1 MSKTGLGTI
10 AAAVLLALGAS
21 AGAQMK
27 SPDMTF
33 FISSVGSGKGAD
45 FGGLAGADKHCQNL
59 AAAAGAGKRVWRA
72 YLSQTPSGTMPGVN
86 ARDRIGKGP
95 WHNAEGRLIA
105 RNVEELHGINNINRT
120 FALTEKGTKVN
131 GRADAPNMHDILTG
145 STPDG
150 RAIAGDPAKTT
161 CGNWTM
167 SGAGAAMVGHH
178 DRWGLKDDAP
188 SVSWNS
194 SHPSRGCSLDN
205 LRASGGAG
213 MIYCFAAR

>member
-1 MSKTGLGTI
+1 MSKTGLGII
-10 AAAVLLALGAS
+10 ASAVLLALGFS
-21 AGAQMK
+21 AGAQTK
-27 SPDMTF
+27 NTQMTF

-45 FGGLAGADKHCQNL
+45 FGGLAGADKHCQAL
-59 AAAAGAGKRVWRA
+59 AAAAGAGHRTWRA
-72 YLSQTPSGTMPGVN
+72 YLSQTASGSTPAVN

-105 RNVEELHGINNINRT
+105 RDVKELHGINNINRT
-120 FALTEKGTKVN
+120 FALTEKGAKVN

-145 STPDG
+145 STPEG
-150 RAIAGDPAKTT
+150 MAIAGDPAKTT

-178 DRWGLKDDAP
+178 DRWGLRDDAP
-188 SVSWNS
+188 SISWNS

-213 MIYCFAAR
+213 MIYCFATK